1 MKFRRTLPAIA
12 ALMIALALLVSC
24 ASAGRISSE
33 TSKASKYK
41 AGPVSIVDLHGTW
54 HEMGRQYGELMKDE
68 LNDVLDFLK
77 SIIASNQG
85 NSDKTLSIVAQQA
98 AQTPYRIAEFMKGA
112 SETSGLSYE
121 QIHMINAVERIGGL
135 PHCSVAMAWGDYTD
149 GSLVIGRNYDYADF
163 FSEVADDVAVTVYHP
178 ADGALATATIGYVGE
193 IYAVN
198 AINEAG
204 IFLELNN
211 GKPSANIKSP
221 NYRFTGTTMLFD
233 IMFDADDLNAI
244 DLFFNTTNSSSSSI
258 INVADSQKGVS
269 YEWCPVGV
277 KRGES
282 ENPEGLLVSTNYF
295 LNPEWDFPV
304 PSNEDSWDAIT
315 RRENLI
321 RLLDEKKGSVD
332 VETMQRIIATPFEEG
347 GAMLGLT
354 VYQFV
359 IVPGTFE
366 LWIRVIDSDDDSWFS
381 VDLASLLK

>member
-1 MKFRRTLPAIA
+1 MKTRRTLSAVLA
-12 ALMIALALLVSC
+12 VMIALAILVSC
-24 ASAGRISSE
+24 ASTGKNNAD
-33 TSKASKYK
+33 TSKATKFK
-41 AGPVSIVDLHGTW
+41 VGPVSVVDLHGTW
-54 HEMGRQYGELMKDE
+54 YEMGRQFGDLMKDE
-68 LNDVLDFLK
+68 LHDIYDFLQT
-77 SIIASNQG
+77 IIAANQG
-85 NSDKTLSIVAQQA
+85 NSDKTDSIVEQQKS
-98 AQTPYRIAEFMKGA
+98 QTPYRICEFMKGA
-112 SETSGLSYE
+112 AETSGLTYD

-149 GSLVIGRNYDYADF
+149 GSLVIGRNYDYADY
-163 FSEVADDVAVTVYHP
+163 FSQIADDVAITVYHP

-233 IMFDADDLNAI
+233 IMFDADDLNDI

-269 YEWCPVGV
+269 YEWCPIDV
-277 KRGES
+277 KHGES

-304 PSNEDSWDAIT
+304 PSDADSWNAIS
-315 RRENLI
+315 RRDNLLKLI
-321 RLLDEKKGSVD
+321 EAKKGSVD
-332 VETMQRIIATPFEEG
+332 VSVMQDIIATPFEDG
-347 GAMLGLT
+347 GAMLDLT
-354 VYQFV
+354 VYQLV
-359 IVPGTFE
+359 VVPETFE
-366 LWIRVIDSDDDSWFS
+366 LWIRIIDAEDDAWFS
-381 VDLASLLK
+381 VDLASLL

>member
-1 MKFRRTLPAIA
+1 MKTRRTLSAVLA
-12 ALMIALALLVSC
+12 VMIALAILVSC
-24 ASAGRISSE
+24 ASTGKNNAD
-33 TSKASKYK
+33 TSKATKFK
-41 AGPVSIVDLHGTW
+41 VGPVSVVDLHGTW
-54 HEMGRQYGELMKDE
+54 YEMGRQFGDLMKDE
-68 LNDVLDFLK
+68 LHDIYDFLQT
-77 SIIASNQG
+77 IIAANQG
-85 NSDKTLSIVAQQA
+85 NSDKTDSIVEQQKT
-98 AQTPYRIAEFMKGA
+98 QTPYRICEFMKGA
-112 SETSGLSYE
+112 AETSGLTYD

-149 GSLVIGRNYDYADF
+149 GSLVIGRNYDYADY
-163 FSEVADDVAVTVYHP
+163 FSQIADDVAVTVYHP

-233 IMFDADDLNAI
+233 IMFDADDLNDI

-269 YEWCPVGV
+269 YEWCPIDV
-277 KRGES
+277 KHCES

-304 PSNEDSWDAIT
+304 PSDADSWNAIT
-315 RRENLI
+315 RRENLLK
-321 RLLDEKKGSVD
+321 LLDSKKGSVD
-332 VETMQRIIATPFEEG
+332 VSVMQDIIATPFEDG
-347 GAMLGLT
+347 GAMLDLT
-354 VYQFV
+354 VYQLV
-359 IVPGTFE
+359 VVPETFE
-366 LWIRVIDSDDDSWFS
+366 LWIRVIDAEDDAWFS
-381 VDLASLLK
+381 VDLASLL

>member
-1 MKFRRTLPAIA
+1 MMKTRRTLSAVLA
-12 ALMIALALLVSC
+12 VMIALAILVSC
-24 ASAGRISSE
+24 ASTGKNNSD
-33 TSKASKYK
+33 TSKATKFK
-41 AGPVSIVDLHGTW
+41 VGPVSVVDLHGTW
-54 HEMGRQYGELMKDE
+54 YEMGRQFGDLMKDE
-68 LNDVLDFLK
+68 LRDIYDFLQ
-77 SIIASNQG
+77 SIIAANQG
-85 NSDKTLSIVAQQA
+85 NSDKTDSIVEQQKS
-98 AQTPYRIAEFMKGA
+98 QTPYRICEFMKGA
-112 SETSGLSYE
+112 AETSGLTYD

-149 GSLVIGRNYDYADF
+149 GSLVIGRNYDYADY
-163 FSEVADDVAVTVYHP
+163 FSQIADDVAVTVYHP

-233 IMFDADDLNAI
+233 IMFDADDLNDI

-269 YEWCPVGV
+269 YEWCPIDV
-277 KRGES
+277 KHGES

-304 PSNEDSWDAIT
+304 PSDADSWNAIS
-315 RRENLI
+315 RRDNLLK
-321 RLLDEKKGSVD
+321 LLEAKKGSVD
-332 VETMQRIIATPFEEG
+332 VSVMQDIIATPFEDG
-347 GAMLGLT
+347 GAMLDLT
-354 VYQFV
+354 VYQLV
-359 IVPGTFE
+359 VVPETFE
-366 LWIRVIDSDDDSWFS
+366 LWIRVIDADDDAWFS
-381 VDLASLLK
+381 VDLASLL